1 MTETPAPT
9 PAPVASTTSTAAP
22 KPPVKRKPFVVDVDG
37 AVRKGMWLVVVG
49 FIGFL
54 TWSALAPLSS
64 AVVAPGVVVAD
75 SRNKAIQH
83 LEGGIIDQIMV
94 REGDTVA
101 AGQIVARL
109 KSVSTTSGLG
119 RLTALRVVTLAEE
132 ARLTAER
139 DGLAEIRF
147 PEELVRQSS
156 EPEVEQALKSQQV
169 LFQSRRE
176 SAESERAILDQRI
189 QQYQA
194 EIQGIEAQIASGKRQ
209 LGLIRQ
215 ELNTVREMVA
225 KGYERKPRLL
235 ALQRSAEELDG
246 QRSAQE
252 SQVTRA
258 RQSIGEMEER
268 LSNLRSERLDS
279 VMTDLR
285 QVQARAADVNEQ
297 IKAAADAA
305 QRLDVEAPTSGKVV
319 SIYLGSAGGVVRP
332 GETIMEILPDQDTL
346 LVEVEVR
353 PEDVDDIAPGATAR
367 VRLTGMSQRWTD
379 SLTGQVTH
387 VSADRIVDP
396 NGRRG
401 HFMARVS
408 VDLSSG
414 LSVRELKLY
423 PGMPAAVFIETG
435 KQSLL
440 AYLVMP
446 LFGSVERAFRE
457 R

>member
-1 MTETPAPT
+1 MTEALPPTT
-9 PAPVASTTSTAAP
+9 PAPVSPTPAM
-22 KPPVKRKPFVVDVDG
+22 KPTPAKRKPLTVDVDG
-37 AVRKGMWLVVVG
+37 AVRKGMWLVAVG

-75 SRNKAIQH
+75 SRNKTIQH

-119 RLTALRVVTLAEE
+119 RLTALRMVTLAEA
-132 ARLTAER
+132 ARLDAER
-139 DGLAEIRF
+139 DGLSEIKF
-147 PEELVRQSS
+147 PEELLRQSND
-156 EPEVEQALKSQQV
+156 PEVAQALKGQQV

-176 SAESERAILDQRI
+176 SAESERAILSQRI
-189 QQYQA
+189 QQYEA
-194 EIQGIEAQIASGKRQ
+194 EIQGIEAQIASGSRQ

-215 ELNTVREMVA
+215 ELTTVREMVA

-235 ALQRSAEELDG
+235 ALQRSAEELSG

-268 LSNLRSERLDS
+268 LSNLKSERLDS

-285 QVQARAADVNEQ
+285 QVQARVSDVNEQ

-319 SIYLGSAGGVVRP
+319 SIFLGSAGGVVRP
-332 GETIMEILPDQDTL
+332 GETIMELLPDQDTL

-401 HFMARVS
+401 HFMARVA
-408 VDLSSG
+408 VDLNSG
-414 LSVRELKLY
+414 LSIRELKLY